1 MFAGIVG
8 SWEILLI
15 FFLILPLMLASFAF
29 WVWMLVDCI
38 RNLRLTDNQRIVWVI
53 VIALTHCLG
62 ALIYLL
68 AGRNPR
74 NA

>member
-8 SWEILLI
+8 GWEILLI
-15 FFLILPLMLASFAF
+15 LCILGVGLVFSAF
-29 WVWMLVDCI
+29 WIWMLVDCV
-38 RNLRLTDNQRIVWVI
+38 RNPRLTDNQRIVWVI

-74 NA
+74 PA